1 MNESIFWQSGKN
13 PELRTHN
20 SKLCIDRFQ
29 PRESVIILC
38 APRRV
43 ACGGLMTWN
52 YSQKTTDLFMAAV
65 QGKPG
70 THLGEIEDADGF
82 GEHGS
87 ISCGDAG

>member
-1 MNESIFWQSGKN
+1 
-13 PELRTHN
+13 
-20 SKLCIDRFQ
+20 
-29 PRESVIILC
+29 
-38 APRRV
+38 
-43 ACGGLMTWN
+43 MTWN

-87 ISCGDAG
+87 ISCGDAATGTIR